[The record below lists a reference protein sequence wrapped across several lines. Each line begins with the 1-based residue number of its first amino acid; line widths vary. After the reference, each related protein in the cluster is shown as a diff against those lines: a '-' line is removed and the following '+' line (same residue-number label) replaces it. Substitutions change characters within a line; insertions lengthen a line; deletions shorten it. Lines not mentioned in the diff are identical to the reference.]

1 MIRVIASL
9 LILATTLALATP
21 VLAADVIGLS
31 LPLSGRYARVGQDIE
46 QGVLRALADHSAK
59 GGVRPEIALIDD
71 GCNAA
76 GARSGIKRLAR
87 RSADVIIG
95 VPCFEPALV
104 YAEETDLPV
113 LAAGLRHPQVEAKVT
128 AGRIHVLGPA
138 PDAEALTV
146 ADRVLTRWRNTPFAL
161 VDDGSVR
168 GRALTDRLRAL
179 AEERG
184 LRPQQVATFRP
195 LQSNQ
200 SALLRRLKQA
210 GVEAVFVAG
219 EAEDVATFA
228 RDAARLDRMEVAAG
242 ETGALLPHL
251 RETTVPSGLIVV
263 ARPPRRAARPAALLI
278 ERLEGRSTYPAD
290 GLLEGYAL
298 TQVAL
303 ALLDGGNLNDTAFD
317 TVLGRLRFRDGRVE
331 PQPFEPLR
339 WNGQALVP
347 LETQ

>member
-1 MIRVIASL
+1 MIR
-9 LILATTLALATP
+9 ILAFALALAP
-21 VLAADVIGLS
+21 QPSWAADVLGLS
-31 LPLSGRYARVGQDIE
+31 LPLSGRYARVGQEIE
-46 QGVLRALADHSAK
+46 QGVLRALSDHSAK
-59 GGVRPEIALIDD
+59 GGVRPEMALIDD
-71 GCNAA
+71 ACSAD
-76 GARSGIKRLAR
+76 GARSGIKRLER
-87 RSADVIIG
+87 RSARVVIG

-104 YAEETDLPV
+104 YADETDLPII
-113 LAAGLRHPQVEAKVT
+113 AIELRHPQVEAKVKD
-128 AGRIHVLGPA
+128 GRVHVLGPT
-138 PDAEALTV
+138 PDAEALAV
-146 ADRVLTRWRNTPFAL
+146 ADRVLTRWRDTPFAL

-168 GRALTDRLRAL
+168 GRALLDRLRSL
-179 AEERG
+179 AQERG

-200 SALLRRLKQA
+200 SALLRRLRQA

-228 RDAARLDRMEVAAG
+228 RDAGRLGRMEVAAG

-251 RETTVPSGLIVV
+251 DGASVPPGLIVV
-263 ARPPRRAARPAALLI
+263 ARPPRRTARPAALLI
-278 ERLEGRSTYPAD
+278 ERLEARDAYPSD

-303 ALLDGGNLNDTAFD
+303 ALLDGADLNEAVFD
-317 TVLGRLRFRDGRVE
+317 TVLGRLRFREGRVE

-339 WNGQALVP
+339 WNGTALVP